1 MYSPRVSKMLRLKAT
16 VLKTTVLKTM
26 VLAILLP
33 GLAAQLVP
41 ADGQLEG
48 KALVEA
54 LRKGGY
60 TIYFRHAET
69 DWSKGDNVGGMGGW
83 TSCDPGRMRQLSAK
97 GRETARR
104 IGAAIRK
111 LGIPVGRVLSSEYCR
126 AAETARRMGLGR
138 VVTTRNLMNM
148 RVADYMGGDDAVAAR
163 ARQVIATPPPEGT
176 NTVITAHGNLMRA
189 ATGHY
194 VGEGG
199 AGIFRPDGKGSFTFI
214 AEVTPEQ
221 WTRLAGRFG
230 KGR

>member
-1 MYSPRVSKMLRLKAT
+1 MKPSQITKTLVAAIFLYSFAAPLVTAPLVIAQPVPTPPLRAGG
-16 VLKTTVLKTM
+16 
-26 VLAILLP
+26 P
-33 GLAAQLVP
+33 
-41 ADGQLEG
+41 LEG
-48 KALVEA
+48 GALVEA

-69 DWSKGDNVGGMGGW
+69 DWSNDDNVGGMGDW

-126 AAETARRMGLGR
+126 AAETARRMGLGQ

-148 RVADYMGGDDAVAAR
+148 RVADYMGGDEAVATR
-163 ARQVIATPPPEGT
+163 AREVIATPPPAGT
-176 NTVITAHGNLMRA
+176 NTVIAAHGNLMRA